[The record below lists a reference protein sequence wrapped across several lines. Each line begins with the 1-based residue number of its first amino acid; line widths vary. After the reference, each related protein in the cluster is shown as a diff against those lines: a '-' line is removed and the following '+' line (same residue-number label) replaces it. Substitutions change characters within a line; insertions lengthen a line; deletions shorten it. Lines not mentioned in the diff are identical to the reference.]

1 MMFPVRINVLS
12 DSKKAHLK
20 RLALFT
26 YLKSACALVFSLIA
40 VLAAVLLV
48 AENFFIDYRA
58 SLTYGVLSGRR
69 SYLIDTQRIVAANR
83 QIKKIEQ
90 TQSMFTLWSPRVHD
104 ILAALPPGIEVSS
117 VIFDSEA
124 HTFSLAGTA
133 LSREVLGEC
142 ETAMKALPTLESVH
156 IPLGELTRKEDI
168 PFTITATLK

>member
-26 YLKSACALVFSLIA
+26 YLKSSFALVFSLIA

-48 AENFFIDYRA
+48 AESFFIEYRA
-58 SLTYGVLSGRR
+58 ALTYGVLAGRR
-69 SYLIDTQRIVAANR
+69 SYLIDAQRIVAIN
-83 QIKKIEQ
+83 QQLTKIEQ
-90 TQSMFTLWSPRVHD
+90 IQSTFTLWSPRIHA
-104 ILAALPPGIEVSS
+104 ILGALPPGIEVSS
-117 VIFDSEA
+117 IILDAET
-124 HTFSLAGTA
+124 HTFSLAGVA
-133 LSREVLGEC
+133 ASREVLGAC
-142 ETAMKALPTLESVH
+142 ETAMKALPMLESVH